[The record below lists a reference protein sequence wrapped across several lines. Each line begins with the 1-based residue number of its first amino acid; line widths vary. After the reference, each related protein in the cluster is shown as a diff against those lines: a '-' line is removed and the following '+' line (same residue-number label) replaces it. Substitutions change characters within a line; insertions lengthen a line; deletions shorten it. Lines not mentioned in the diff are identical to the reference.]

1 MTPIK
6 ILILEVLKMWF
17 RLIYV
22 FVGGSMVTLEK
33 ARILNYSVDK
43 NTDPLKE

>member
-6 ILILEVLKMWF
+6 ILILEVSKMWF

-22 FVGGSMVTLEK
+22 FIGGGIGAPL
-33 ARILNYSVDK
+33 RYSADK